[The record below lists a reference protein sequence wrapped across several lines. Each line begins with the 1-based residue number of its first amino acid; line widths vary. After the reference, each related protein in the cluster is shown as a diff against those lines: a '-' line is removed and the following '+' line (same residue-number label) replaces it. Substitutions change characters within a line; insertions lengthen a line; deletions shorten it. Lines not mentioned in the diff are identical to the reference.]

1 MRFSRFSEIVFAAGL
16 LFSAASY
23 ISTNLAQAQA
33 ISVNGGSIQGTIA
46 DQSGSVLVG
55 ATVTITNKDTGFS
68 KTLQTDTAGLYSLG
82 PLNPGSYE
90 VTVTASGF
98 QKLVVNT
105 SIRTGTATPG
115 SFKLS
120 LGQSSEEILV
130 TTGDVQ
136 INTDQAGVSGVIST
150 EQINTLPINGRNFLD
165 LAQLEPGVVL
175 QDGNTFDPTK
185 AGYSALGVN
194 GFSGRTTRILLD
206 GQDITDENV
215 GTTIFN
221 VSEDAISEFQINHST
236 QDASGE
242 LTSTGQVLVSTNSGT
257 NEYHGKSFYIFQDH
271 RAGFATA
278 EAVDTPFQRNQF
290 GGAVGGP
297 ILKNKLFFFVE
308 AERIKQE
315 ESTAA
320 SLNNLLSAIQSE
332 HPSIGSPFRSN
343 YSTARAD
350 YNGPLGGRYFA
361 RINYDVNRSVSG
373 TNYSLYN
380 NRDNTWGIAFGA
392 DFQQG
397 SFTHSFR
404 GSYEKFHNFISD
416 DTKGNASL
424 YDPFPS
430 LAIRWSAKS
439 LATGPNPDA
448 PQVTYQSDKQF
459 RYDGSWTHGRH
470 SVRFGAEINRLLGGG
485 LASFFGLAP
494 RAYITPSS
502 PLVGNDASNPLDYA
516 YNYLYV
522 GNGQGYFSEKAGFG
536 LPAGG
541 QEDWRS
547 AFYIADSWKIASRLL
562 ITAALRWNRDT
573 ERANQ
578 DLAPIPC
585 SDLDTGT
592 FGTSLCSG
600 SSHLLDLF
608 GSGLGN
614 RINQP
619 NKNFGPNVGLLYTP
633 TSDNKTSIRA
643 GFGIYYDSN
652 LWNNILFDRENR
664 LKNGLFNSYS
674 YINCSSPSL
683 AFPGGTVVTSVDGVA
698 LSTLC
703 TEPLSTSGQ
712 YVVDLQSQY
721 QAAVAAAGAQANP
734 NFVGETL
741 TVNSAF
747 YAPHYV
753 SPYSI
758 QYNVGVQ
765 RELKQGVVASADY
778 VHSTTL
784 KIQQTVDVNHVG
796 AARYLNK
803 NAATLAINS
812 VLNQYGVTTIDD
824 AINAGAS
831 ISDFMSAGLDS
842 GNNYLSGYSSL
853 YYGLTPSSGAAF
865 GGANPNLGTGLFN
878 FPNGKAKYDAL
889 ELRLQQQSNHPLPGI
904 AHSNFEVSY
913 SLSRISTTSR
923 GGSNSFFTDSP
934 WNYDQPS
941 KIIGDAD
948 SDTRHSLSFGGAFQ
962 ITHGP
967 QIALIGHF
975 RSAPPSNLIL
985 DSTGT
990 GNIFQ
995 TDVDGDG
1002 QVGDLL
1008 PGTKPGAF
1016 GRSIKA
1022 GDLKNVITNYNNKY
1036 ANTVTP
1042 AGQALIDAGLFTLAQ
1057 LQQIGAVQKPVYA
1070 GSTHILANPI
1080 YKSID
1085 ASLSYPVKLKWLG
1098 EKSTLEPKV
1107 AFYNLGNFANW
1118 SGATGTLINTDD
1130 AGSDGS
1136 GAATYVN
1143 GTNGYEL
1150 KNENRTQRGTGT
1162 FDQGAPRSIE
1172 FQLWLNF

>member
-1 MRFSRFSEIVFAAGL
+1 
-16 LFSAASY
+16 
-23 ISTNLAQAQA
+23 
-33 ISVNGGSIQGTIA
+33 
-46 DQSGSVLVG
+46 
-55 ATVTITNKDTGFS
+55 
-68 KTLQTDTAGLYSLG
+68 
-82 PLNPGSYE
+82 LNPGAYE

-98 QKLVVNT
+98 QKLVVDTN
-105 SIRTGTATPG
+105 IRTGTATPG

-120 LGQSSEEILV
+120 LGQSSEQIV
-130 TTGDVQ
+130 VQAGDVQ

-175 QDGNTFDPTK
+175 QDGNSFDPTK
-185 AGYSALGVN
+185 AGYSALAVN

-215 GTTIFN
+215 GTTVFN
-221 VSEDAISEFQINHST
+221 VSEDAVSEFQINHST

-257 NEYHGKSFYIFQDH
+257 NDFHGKTFYIFQDH

-297 ILKNKLFFFVE
+297 IFKNKLFFFAE
-308 AERIKQE
+308 GERIKQE

-320 SLNNLLSAIQSE
+320 SLGTLLSAIQSAY
-332 HPSIGSPFRSN
+332 PSIGSPFRQN
-343 YSTARAD
+343 YSTARVD
-350 YNGPLGGRYFA
+350 WNGPLGGHYFG
-361 RINYDVNRSVSG
+361 RINYDVNRSVAGSG
-373 TNYSLYN
+373 YSKYN

-392 DFQQG
+392 DFQKN

-430 LAIRWSAKS
+430 LAIRWSAKG
-439 LATGPNPDA
+439 LYTGPNPDA
-448 PQVTYQSDKQF
+448 PQITYQSDKQL

-470 SVRFGAEINRLLGGG
+470 SVRFGGEFNRLLGGG

-502 PLVGNDASNPLDYA
+502 PLVGTEASNPLDYA

-522 GNGQGYFSEKAGFG
+522 GNGQGYFSEKPGFG

-541 QEDWRS
+541 QEDWRT
-547 AFYIADSWKIASRLL
+547 AFYIADSWKITPRLL

-578 DLAPIPC
+578 DLSPIPC
-585 SDLDTGT
+585 TDLDTST

-600 SSHLLDLF
+600 STPLLDLF

-614 RINQP
+614 RVNQP
-619 NKNFGPNVGLLYTP
+619 NKNFGPNAGLVYTP

-652 LWNNILFDRENR
+652 IWNNILFDRENR
-664 LKNGLFNSYS
+664 LKSGLFNSYS

-703 TEPLSTSGQ
+703 TEPLSTSAP

-721 QAAVAAAGAQANP
+721 QAAVAAAGAQTNP

-741 TVNSAF
+741 TISSGSAF

-765 RELKQGVVASADY
+765 HELKPGVVVSADY

-812 VLNQYGVTTIDD
+812 VLSEYGVSTIDD
-824 AINAGAS
+824 AISAGAS
-831 ISDFMSAGLDS
+831 ISDFMTAGLDS

-853 YYGLTPSSGAAF
+853 YYGLTPSTGAAF
-865 GGANPNLGTGLFN
+865 GGENPNLGTGLFN

-889 ELRLQQQSNHPLPGI
+889 QLRLQQQSNHPLPGVV
-904 AHSNFEVSY
+904 HSNFEVSY
-913 SLSRISTTSR
+913 SLSRITTTSQ
-923 GGSNSFFTDSP
+923 GGSNAFFTNRP
-934 WNYDQPS
+934 WNYDKPS
-941 KIIGDAD
+941 KIIGNADEDA
-948 SDTRHSLSFGGAFQ
+948 RHSLSFGGAFQ

-975 RSAPPSNLIL
+975 RSSNPSNLIL

-990 GNIFQ
+990 ANIFQ

-1002 QVGDLL
+1002 QTGDLL

-1016 GRSIKA
+1016 ERSIKP

-1036 ANTVTP
+1036 AGTVTP

-1057 LQQIGAVQKPVYA
+1057 LKSIGAVQQTIYA
-1070 GSTHILANPI
+1070 GSTHIFANPI

-1098 EKSTLEPKV
+1098 ERGNLEPKI

-1118 SGATGTLINTDD
+1118 SGATGTLINTSD
-1130 AGSDGS
+1130 AESDGS

-1143 GTNGYEL
+1143 GTNGYAL
-1150 KNENRTQRGTGT
+1150 KNQNRTQRGTGT